1 MACKKN
7 IGCYAPLS
15 IICPPYPPPNPP
27 EPPGCELV
35 MNEFAGN
42 FFITNEIPLP
52 PKENPN
58 PFRTLPLWEGDGVLK
73 ISGTIS
79 IYNSTSSTGEV
90 TVQIVGQVTNTFTV
104 YPGNTMSYT
113 GKSLQSVTIINIP
126 NTPTQYIEG
135 KYCCQFSF
143 CL

>member
-15 IICPPYPPPNPP
+15 IICPPYDPPPPPNPP
-27 EPPGCELV
+27 SCELAN
-35 MNEFAGN
+35 NEFAGN
-42 FFITNEIPLP
+42 FFITKEIPP
-52 PKENPN
+52 PSESS
-58 PFRTLPLWEGDGVLK
+58 TLILWEGDGVLK

-79 IYNSTSSTGEV
+79 VYNSTSSTEAV
-90 TVQIVGQVTNTFTV
+90 TVQIIGQVTNTFTV

-113 GKSLQSVTIINIP
+113 GQSLQSVAIINIP
-126 NTPTQYIEG
+126 NNPTRYIEG

>member
-15 IICPPYPPPNPP
+15 IICPPYDPPNPP
-27 EPPGCELV
+27 EPPGCELIT
-35 MNEFAGN
+35 NEFAGN
-42 FFITNEIPLP
+42 FLITKEIPP
-52 PKENPN
+52 PSENP
-58 PFRTLPLWEGDGVLK
+58 TLILWEGDGVVK

-79 IYNSTSSTGEV
+79 VYNSTSSTAGI
-90 TVQIVGQVTNTFTV
+90 TVQIIGKVTNTFTV
-104 YPGNTMSYT
+104 YPGNTMSYI
-113 GKSLQSVTIINIP
+113 GQSLQSVAIIDIP
-126 NTPTQYIEG
+126 NNPTRYMEG